1 MSSTVSNII
10 IIVIVVAI
18 LYFAVK
24 NSLAHFKG
32 EGACCG
38 GGGKGKPIKPKKL
51 DKVIATRV
59 VGIEGMV
66 CDHCSLRVQN
76 ALNSVDG
83 INAKVKLS
91 RGTAIVKLGKEIS
104 YAVFCLKKKKIENKV
119 KGIE

>member
-1 MSSTVSNII
+1 MSPTVSNII
-10 IIVIVVAI
+10 IIVIVAVILFFAI
-18 LYFAVK
+18 R
-24 NSLAHFKG
+24 NSIPHFKG
-32 EGACCG
+32 VGACCG

-51 DKVIATRV
+51 EKVIATRV

-104 YAVFCLKKKKIENKV
+104 DAEITEIIENAGYKV

>member
-1 MSSTVSNII
+1 MNATISNII

-18 LYFAVK
+18 LFFAVRS
-24 NSLAHFKG
+24 SLAHFKG

-38 GGGKGKPIKPKKL
+38 GGGKAKPIKPQKL
-51 DKVIATRV
+51 DKVIATRL

-66 CDHCSLRVQN
+66 CDNCALRVQN
-76 ALNSVDG
+76 ALNSVEG

-91 RGTAIVKLGKEIS
+91 RSTAIVKLGREITDAEITEIITNLG
-104 YAVFCLKKKKIENKV
+104 YKV

>member
-1 MSSTVSNII
+1 MNSTVSNII

-51 DKVIATRV
+51 DKVIATKV
-59 VGIEGMV
+59 VGIEGMG

-104 YAVFCLKKKKIENKV
+104 DAEITEIIENLGYKV

>member
-1 MSSTVSNII
+1 MSPTVSNII
-10 IIVIVVAI
+10 IIVIVAVILFFAI
-18 LYFAVK
+18 R
-24 NSLAHFKG
+24 SSIPHFKG

-104 YAVFCLKKKKIENKV
+104 DAEITKIIENAGYKV